1 MHSRRSAPPHIKTP
15 RPAVAIV
22 GGESLLGKEVLELF
36 ESADLPA
43 SVSLIAS
50 EDSGDSNII
59 SLAREEPVV
68 ISSLQVADLATA
80 RLAVL
85 AGSKESS
92 RKALERI
99 QAVNPTAVVI
109 DLTGG
114 LEEVPTAQLRAPL
127 IEPPN
132 YSAVGPIQVI
142 AHPAAIALAVYLI
155 QLRNAGSI
163 HRSVVNVFEPAS
175 ERGQAGIDELQKQ
188 TVGLLS
194 LKPLSK
200 DVYDAQVSFNMLS
213 QYGSES
219 PHSLEEIEL
228 KIDRHLAT
236 LLAGAGSLSMP
247 SLRLMQAPVFHGY
260 SMSVWTEFEEN
271 PGRNAIVQA
280 LASPKIDLRAGE
292 EEPPTNVGV
301 AGQSGITV
309 GAIAPDRNHPRAYWS
324 WLVADNLRIAAENA
338 LEVARAFLK

>member
-1 MHSRRSAPPHIKTP
+1 MHSHRATSSDIKAP
-15 RPAVAIV
+15 RPALAIV
-22 GGESLLGKEVLELF
+22 GGESLLGKEVRELF
-36 ESADLPA
+36 DSAGLPA

-50 EDSGDSNII
+50 ESEDASII
-59 SLAREEPVV
+59 ALGRDEPIV

-80 RLAVL
+80 RIAVL

-92 RKALERI
+92 QKAFERV
-99 QAVNPTAVVI
+99 QAVNPTAVII
-109 DLTGG
+109 DLSST
-114 LEEVPTAQLRAPL
+114 LEDQPTAQLRAPL
-127 IEPPN
+127 IEPSN

-142 AHPAAIALAVYLI
+142 AHPAAIAIALFLI
-155 QLRNAGSI
+155 QLRNAGAI
-163 HRSVVNVFEPAS
+163 HRSVINIFEPAS

-194 LKPLSK
+194 LKPLLK
-200 DVYDAQVSFNMLS
+200 EVYDAQVSFNMLS
-213 QYGSES
+213 QYGSDS

-236 LLAGAGSLSMP
+236 LLAGAGSLTMP
-247 SLRLMQAPVFHGY
+247 SLRLIQAPVFHGY
-260 SMSVWTEFEEN
+260 SISVWTEFEEN
-271 PGRNAIVQA
+271 PGRNAIVEA
-280 LASPKIDLRAGE
+280 LASPKIDLRAHD

-309 GAIAPDRNHPRAYWS
+309 GAIAPDRNHPRAYWF
-324 WLVADNLRIAAENA
+324 WMVADNLRITAENA

>member
-1 MHSRRSAPPHIKTP
+1 MHSHRATSSDIKSP

-22 GGESLLGKEVLELF
+22 GGESLLGKEVHDLF
-36 ESADLPA
+36 DSAKLPA

-50 EDSGDSNII
+50 EESGDSSII
-59 SLAREEPVV
+59 SIGRNEPIV

-80 RLAVL
+80 RIVLL
-85 AGSKESS
+85 AGSKETNQ
-92 RKALERI
+92 KAFERV
-99 QAVNPTAVVI
+99 QAVNPTAIVI
-109 DLTGG
+109 DLSGT
-114 LEEVPTAQLRAPL
+114 LEEQPTAQLRAPL

-132 YSAVGPIQVI
+132 YTPVGPVQVI
-142 AHPAAIALAVYLI
+142 AHPAAIALAVLLLE
-155 QLRNAGSI
+155 LRNAGAI
-163 HRSVVNVFEPAS
+163 RRSVINVFEPAS

-194 LKPLSK
+194 LKPLTK

-236 LLAGAGSLSMP
+236 LLAGANALTMP
-247 SLRLMQAPVFHGY
+247 SLRLIQAPVFHGY

-271 PGRNAIVQA
+271 LGRNAIVQA
-280 LASPKIDLRAGE
+280 LASPKIDLRAND
-292 EEPPTNVGV
+292 EEPPTNVGA

-309 GAIAPDRNHPRAYWS
+309 GAIAPDRNHPRAYWF
-324 WLVADNLRIAAENA
+324 WMVADNLRVTAENA